1 MAGVKKDPNKTYS
14 PNYGGRRTGQGR
26 KKLYDGGRQQVA
38 FSCSAAQKE
47 ALQAAAARENL
58 TVSAYILQKL
68 GL

>member
-14 PNYGGRRTGQGR
+14 PNYGGVREGQGR
-26 KKLYDGGRQQVA
+26 KKLYEGGRQQVA
-38 FSCSAAQKE
+38 FSCSMAQKE
-47 ALQAAAARENL
+47 ALQAAASAAGL

>member
-1 MAGVKKDPNKTYS
+1 MAGVKKNPDKTYS
-14 PNYGGRRTGQGR
+14 PNYGGVRAGQGR
-26 KKLYDGGRQQVA
+26 KKLYEGGRQQVA

-47 ALQAAAARENL
+47 ALHQAAAAAGL